1 MGVGD
6 LNTVN
11 IKRMTQYDQI
21 MPKTLPEESKTPTL
35 EKKERSNSSLWDAR
49 SHKSTPTER
58 KEL

>member
-1 MGVGD
+1 
-6 LNTVN
+6 
-11 IKRMTQYDQI
+11 
-21 MPKTLPEESKTPTL
+21 MPKTQPEESKTPTM